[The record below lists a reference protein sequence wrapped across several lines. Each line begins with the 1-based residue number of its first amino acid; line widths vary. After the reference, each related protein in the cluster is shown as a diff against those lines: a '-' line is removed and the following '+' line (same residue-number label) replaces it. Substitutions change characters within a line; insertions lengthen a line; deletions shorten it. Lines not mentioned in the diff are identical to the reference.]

1 MTATK
6 PAIVILNERGQ
17 KFSDRAQIKTSMPQY
32 RYAHNEQEQIVDVL
46 TLPADRSEPL
56 GPFTCV
62 GCGEPLIAKTKGEK
76 KEKHFAHKQRVVCAP
91 ETYLHRLAKTTF
103 YNVYK
108 ECLEQN
114 IPFRI
119 GRQHSKHCQRFYDLL
134 GHECDAGIVTK
145 KHDLTAR
152 FDGIRMEKRDDC
164 FIPDL
169 LIYNT
174 KDEGQKVYIEIA
186 VTHFLSEK
194 KQASSNRIIEIP
206 IETEDDITPIIDRY
220 INEEHAAFLNLG
232 KHLVAATDAD
242 CLCAAKEFLC
252 FFVYESGK
260 CCLEEGSLLYIQD
273 KIRRNKEKTIYRKL
287 IDPKR
292 SPYLMSRG
300 DLFKQL
306 VEEAHKQGIRIRN
319 CLLCRYEGQN
329 WSESVT
335 APVYC
340 KFRKIY
346 CGTNEAADCKFFY
359 FKSATSPSR
368 P

>member
-1 MTATK
+1 
-6 PAIVILNERGQ
+6 
-17 KFSDRAQIKTSMPQY
+17 MPQF
-32 RYAHNEQEQIVDVL
+32 RYAHNEQEQIVDIL

-119 GRQHSKHCQRFYDLL
+119 GRQHSKQCQRFYDLL
-134 GHECDAGIVTK
+134 GHDCDAGTVSK

-152 FDGIRMEKRDDC
+152 FNGIRMEKRDDS

-174 KDEGQKVYIEIA
+174 ADERQKVYIEIA

-206 IETEDDITPIIDRY
+206 IATEDDITPIIDRY
-220 INEEHAAFLNLG
+220 INEKHAAFLNLG
-232 KHLVAATDAD
+232 KRLVAATDAD
-242 CLCAAKEFLC
+242 CLCATKEFLC
-252 FFVYESGK
+252 FFVFDSGR
-260 CCLEEGSLLYIQD
+260 CYLEEGSLSFIQD
-273 KIRRNKEKTIYRKL
+273 KIHKTKEKTIYRKL
-287 IDPKR
+287 IDSKR
-292 SPYLMSRG
+292 TVYPMGRG
-300 DLFKQL
+300 DVFKKL
-306 VEEAHKQGIRIRN
+306 VEETHKQGIRIRN

-329 WSESVT
+329 RNEDVT

-346 CGTNEAADCKFFY
+346 CGTNEAVDCEFFRLPR
-359 FKSATSPSR
+359 TDMPPSR
-368 P
+368 F